1 MHIRKRRKK
10 MRKIISFIAMTILT
24 MFFVGCRI
32 QYVPVPV
39 QTQTQIDSSYVEHID
54 ERKDT
59 VGFELPSEK
68 IYVVRQDSSHL
79 ESTVAISDAVVDS
92 LGFLHHSLVN
102 KDVKLEK
109 EIVYKDRIIEKRV
122 EIEKEV
128 PVITEVE
135 KKVEVVPEYYKKIN
149 IIFWSLVSGLLL
161 GFVIFIMVKFKVF

>member
-1 MHIRKRRKK
+1 

-24 MFFVGCRI
+24 VFFVGCRV
-32 QYVPVPV
+32 QYIPVPV
-39 QTQTQIDSSYVEHID
+39 QTQIDSSYVEHIE

-79 ESTVAISDAVVDS
+79 ETAVAISDAVVDS

-109 EIVYKDRIIEKRV
+109 EIVYKDRIIEKKV